1 VPGPPVPVKL
11 AKTLHHTGPDR
22 IQTDISHQLK
32 EIFILLNFNFLNC
45 FFEKP
50 NNIKGL

>member
-22 IQTDISHQLK
+22 IQMNIAALNQQGKLTDLTLK
-32 EIFILLNFNFLNC
+32 IYLMI
-45 FFEKP
+45 P
-50 NNIKGL
+50 G